1 MFTTLN
7 NTLIKNAKGWLILV
21 FMGLFFLFNLLVM
34 PSGQKW
40 LGSSTDEVGSID
52 LTLAASPATL
62 FNMVEAY
69 GEQGRNVY
77 RIFALTADIAYP
89 VIYSLFLGLAITF
102 LFQRI
107 LPLESGL
114 QKLNLLPFAA
124 LLFDVLEN
132 LGIVALLSTYPQQI
146 TWLAGFTIIVNF
158 IKWVCAG
165 CSTLLVLIGLIG
177 WLVVSLKIKTRNL
190 DSKSLKDL

>member
-1 MFTTLN
+1 MLTSLN
-7 NTLIKNAKGWLILV
+7 NWLVRNAKGWLILV
-21 FMGLFFLFNLLVM
+21 FMGLFFLFNLVVM

-40 LGSSTDEVGSID
+40 LGGSTDEVGSID

-62 FNMVEAY
+62 FNKVAAY
-69 GEQGRNVY
+69 GEQGRSAY
-77 RIFALTADIAYP
+77 RIFALTADVAYP
-89 VIYSLFLGLAITF
+89 IIYSIFLGLAITF
-102 LFQRI
+102 LFRRI
-107 LPLESGL
+107 FPLESRL

-146 TWLAGFTIIVNF
+146 TWLAVTTSFINF

-165 CSTLLVLIGLIG
+165 GSTLLVLAGLVG
-177 WLVVSLKIKTRNL
+177 WLLISLK
-190 DSKSLKDL
+190 DPKSLKDL

>member
-1 MFTTLN
+1 MTSLN
-7 NTLIKNAKGWLILV
+7 NWLVKNAKGWLILV
-21 FMGLFFLFNLLVM
+21 FMGLFFLFNLVIM

-40 LGSSTDEVGSID
+40 LGGSTDEVGSID

-62 FNMVEAY
+62 FNKVDAY

-77 RIFALTADIAYP
+77 RIFALTGDIAYP
-89 VIYSLFLGLAITF
+89 IIYSIFLGLAITF
-102 LFQRI
+102 LFRRI
-107 LPLESGL
+107 FPLESGW

-132 LGIVALLSTYPQQI
+132 LGIVALLSTYPQQL
-146 TWLAGFTIIVNF
+146 TWLAVLTIIINF

-165 CSTLLVLIGLIG
+165 GSTLLVLAGFVG
-177 WLVVSLKIKTRNL
+177 WLVVSIRKNL
-190 DSKSLKDL
+190 NKSPKSS